1 MKLLIN
7 SLIVGTCLLA
17 TAPASAWGEREQGAL
32 LGLVLGGIV
41 ANIYRDSQP
50 PQIYH
55 PPVVI
60 QPQPPVYVYPAPQV
74 YSYHPRCYSVPAYYD
89 RWGRVVQYQ
98 QVCR

>member
-1 MKLLIN
+1 MKLPKSI
-7 SLIVGTCLLA
+7 IVATCLFTSIQA
-17 TAPASAWGEREQGAL
+17 YAWGDREQGAL

-41 ANIYRDSQP
+41 ANLHKDSQP
-50 PQIYH
+50 PQVYH

-60 QPQPPVYVYPAPQV
+60 QPQAPVYVYPAPQV
-74 YSYHPRCYSVPAYYD
+74 YNYHPRCYSVPMYYD